1 MLIGLTGGI
10 GSGKSLAGDFFKSKN
25 IDVIDADDL
34 AHNALDR
41 KGEGYKKF
49 LDIFG
54 ETFLDENSEI
64 DRKALRKYI
73 FQNPEMKNKLEEIV
87 HPIVQNGILNFINN
101 SNSIYRIIIV
111 PLITETNSSSFYDR
125 VLAIDCKK
133 EIQIERASK
142 RDNSNE
148 EQILKII
155 QSQASSEDRNKI
167 ANDVVENN
175 DTKDEFLMSL
185 EDIHKKYVI
194 LANNDYLSK
203 L

>member
-10 GSGKSLAGDFFKSKN
+10 GSGKSLAGDFFKSKK

-34 AHNALDR
+34 AHNALDI

-111 PLITETNSSSFYDR
+111 PLIAETNSSSFYDR

-148 EQILKII
+148 EQILKIVK
-155 QSQASSEDRNKI
+155 SQASSEDRNKI

-175 DTKDEFLMSL
+175 DTKDEFLMNL
-185 EDIHKKYVI
+185 EDIHKKYLI
-194 LANNDYLSK
+194 LANND
-203 L
+203 

>member
-111 PLITETNSSSFYDR
+111 PLIAETNSSSFYDR
-125 VLAIDCKK
+125 VLVNRL
-133 EIQIERASK
+133 QK
-142 RDNSNE
+142 RTPNRKS
-148 EQILKII
+148 LKT
-155 QSQASSEDRNKI
+155 R
-167 ANDVVENN
+167 
-175 DTKDEFLMSL
+175 
-185 EDIHKKYVI
+185 
-194 LANNDYLSK
+194 YLQ
-203 L
+203 

>member
-10 GSGKSLAGDFFKSKN
+10 GSGKSLAGDFFKIKN
-25 IDVIDADDL
+25 IDVVDADDL
-34 AHNALDR
+34 AHHALD
-41 KGEGYKKF
+41 KEGEGYKKF

-111 PLITETNSSSFYDR
+111 PLIAETSSSSFYDR

-175 DTKDEFLMSL
+175 DTKDEFLMNL
-185 EDIHKKYVI
+185 EDIHKKYLI
-194 LANNDYLSK
+194 LANND
-203 L
+203 